1 MQQSKKNK
9 RKARKNLMVDNRL
22 VDVIAHSQQLTEDEK
37 LLFLKYAG
45 YYTASE
51 KKELMELI

>member
-1 MQQSKKNK
+1 MQQDKKNK
-9 RKARKNLMVDNRL
+9 RKSRKNFMVDNRL
-22 VDVIAHSQQLTEDEK
+22 VDVIAHSQQLTESEK